1 MADIEN
7 GMYAGDDD
15 IDADAVPTWGIDY
28 VTAMLKGRHC
38 EMALKGGNAQHGVLT
53 TLYDGVRP
61 QHNFYQPMRKE
72 GGIILGTGG
81 DNSRG
86 AVCVCVCVWLR
97 LCAPLS
103 AVLAC
108 LARHRR
114 RSRASGPTVSLCVS
128 LCVSL
133 WHRQGEEKGV
143 ALLAVLRHRHT
154 HQSQPAHVHVH
165 LLTWRDRETETET
178 ETETEK
184 ETETDR
190 VRQSQGERGGGGG
203 EGKGYSPGLTT
214 ATAW

>member
-86 AVCVCVCVWLR
+86 AVGTWFEGAIV
-97 LCAPLS
+97 
-103 AVLAC
+103 
-108 LARHRR
+108 
-114 RSRASGPTVSLCVS
+114 SGFVSKQTEDAIQENV
-128 LCVSL
+128 
-133 WHRQGEEKGV
+133 V
-143 ALLAVLRHRHT
+143 AAGYGKP
-154 HQSQPAHVHVH
+154 SI
-165 LLTWRDRETETET
+165 D
-178 ETETEK
+178 
-184 ETETDR
+184 TDQ
-190 VRQSQGERGGGGG
+190 V
-203 EGKGYSPGLTT
+203 
-214 ATAW
+214 